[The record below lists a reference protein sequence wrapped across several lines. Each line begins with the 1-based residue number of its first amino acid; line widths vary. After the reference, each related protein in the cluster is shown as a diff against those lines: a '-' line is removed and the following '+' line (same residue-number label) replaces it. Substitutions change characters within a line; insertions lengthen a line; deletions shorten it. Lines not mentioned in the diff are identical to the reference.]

1 MVMAVSVEE
10 GYRSAFED
18 FSRKAQQVQSL
29 TEHPTGDRKA
39 FETALLEL
47 EKAHLAYN
55 DARDALVRS
64 LLPARCRAVPESH
77 GTDHRQDV
85 QAIAE
90 LLWESAGRPT
100 GTAEEDWRRAEAIV
114 RRAVACYSLRRLSSL
129 YWRRP
134 TVRQSLPSA

>member
-1 MVMAVSVEE
+1 MVMAASAQEE
-10 GYRSAFED
+10 YRSAFED
-18 FSRKAQQVQSL
+18 FSQKAQRVQSL
-29 TEHPTGDRKA
+29 TERPTGDRKA

-55 DARDALVRS
+55 EARDALVRS
-64 LLPARCRAVPESH
+64 LLPPSAPAPPKQRQ
-77 GTDHRQDV
+77 DHVHDV

-114 RRAVACYSLRRLSSL
+114 RSAVAATCSGG
-129 YWRRP
+129 
-134 TVRQSLPSA
+134 

>member
-1 MVMAVSVEE
+1 MAAVASVEIE
-10 GYRSAFED
+10 YRSAFED
-18 FSRKAQQVQSL
+18 FSRKAQRVQLL
-29 TEHPTGDRKA
+29 TEHLGSDRKA

-55 DARDALVRS
+55 EARDALVHS
-64 LLPARCRAVPESH
+64 LLPKPDPRVQHRRQTHSGGDHWPEDRSSGEHRA
-77 GTDHRQDV
+77 DV

-114 RRAVACYSLRRLSSL
+114 KCAVEAASCG
-129 YWRRP
+129 
-134 TVRQSLPSA
+134 A

>member
-10 GYRSAFED
+10 DYRSAFED

-29 TEHPTGDRKA
+29 TKHPTGDRNA
-39 FETALLEL
+39 FETTLLEL

-55 DARDALVRS
+55 HARDALVRS
-64 LLPARCRAVPESH
+64 LLPASAPAAPDQRH
-77 GTDHRQDV
+77 DHVQDV

-114 RRAVACYSLRRLSSL
+114 RRAVAATSGR
-129 YWRRP
+129 
-134 TVRQSLPSA
+134 

>member
-10 GYRSAFED
+10 EYRCAFED
-18 FSRKAQQVQSL
+18 FSQKAQFVQAL

-39 FETALLEL
+39 FEKALLEL
-47 EKAHLAYN
+47 EKAHLEYN

-64 LLPARCRAVPESH
+64 LLPSSVPQQ
-77 GTDHRQDV
+77 DHVACDHSQDV

-114 RRAVACYSLRRLSSL
+114 KSAVAATSGGRI
-129 YWRRP
+129 
-134 TVRQSLPSA
+134 

>member
-10 GYRSAFED
+10 EYRSAFED

-29 TEHPTGDRKA
+29 TGHPTGDRNA

-47 EKAHLAYN
+47 EKAHLEYN
-55 DARDALVRS
+55 HARDALVRS
-64 LLPARCRAVPESH
+64 LLPAAAPAPPDQRH
-77 GTDHRQDV
+77 DHVQDV

-114 RRAVACYSLRRLSSL
+114 RRAVAATSGR
-129 YWRRP
+129 
-134 TVRQSLPSA
+134 

>member
-1 MVMAVSVEE
+1 MEVSVEVE
-10 GYRSAFED
+10 YRSAFED
-18 FSRKAQQVQSL
+18 FSRKAQQVQLL
-29 TEHPTGDRKA
+29 TEQPNGDRKA

-55 DARDALVRS
+55 GARDAFVRT
-64 LLPARCRAVPESH
+64 LLPVSQRSQPDQRQ
-77 GTDHRQDV
+77 DHNEDV

-114 RRAVACYSLRRLSSL
+114 KNAVASTSCG
-129 YWRRP
+129 
-134 TVRQSLPSA
+134 A

>member
-1 MVMAVSVEE
+1 MVMAVPVEE
-10 GYRSAFED
+10 DYRSAFED

-29 TEHPTGDRKA
+29 TEHPSGDRNA

-55 DARDALVRS
+55 HARDALVRS
-64 LLPARCRAVPESH
+64 LLPASVPAPPDQRH
-77 GTDHRQDV
+77 DHAHDV

-114 RRAVACYSLRRLSSL
+114 RSAVAASSCGG
-129 YWRRP
+129 
-134 TVRQSLPSA
+134 

>member
-1 MVMAVSVEE
+1 MAASVQE

-29 TEHPTGDRKA
+29 TERPTGDRKA

-55 DARDALVRS
+55 HARDALVRS
-64 LLPARCRAVPESH
+64 LLPGSVHEQRQDRAAP
-77 GTDHRQDV
+77 DHREDV

-114 RRAVACYSLRRLSSL
+114 QCAVASTSS
-129 YWRRP
+129 
-134 TVRQSLPSA
+134 

>member
-1 MVMAVSVEE
+1 MVMEASVED
-10 GYRSAFED
+10 GYRYAFED
-18 FSRKAQQVQSL
+18 FSKKAERVQFL

-55 DARDALVRS
+55 NARDTLVQSVRPS
-64 LLPARCRAVPESH
+64 LVPDH
-77 GTDHRQDV
+77 GSRDHSGDV

-114 RRAVACYSLRRLSSL
+114 KRAVA
-129 YWRRP
+129 
-134 TVRQSLPSA
+134 AMAGG

>member
-1 MVMAVSVEE
+1 MVMAASLEE
-10 GYRSAFED
+10 DYRYAFKD
-18 FSRKAQQVQSL
+18 FSRKAERVQFL
-29 TEHPTGDRKA
+29 AQHPTGDQKA

-55 DARDALVRS
+55 DARDTLVQS
-64 LLPARCRAVPESH
+64 LQPTLAPQTPSHRPDGCRDAQRGQHLSA
-77 GTDHRQDV
+77 DV

-114 RRAVACYSLRRLSSL
+114 QRAAAAMACG
-129 YWRRP
+129 
-134 TVRQSLPSA
+134 